1 MLLRCSTKDAFNIV
15 RWWKKLHVTLPCVQ
29 QLNFRQSSCFNWM
42 IFTFQV
48 GTKCKK
54 KKKATRVMFDDS
66 VSK

>member
-1 MLLRCSTKDAFNIV
+1 MLLRCSTKDTFNIV
-15 RWWKKLHVTLPCVQ
+15 RRWKKLHVTLPCVQ

-42 IFTFQV
+42 NFTFLFNLV
-48 GTKCKK
+48 LNA